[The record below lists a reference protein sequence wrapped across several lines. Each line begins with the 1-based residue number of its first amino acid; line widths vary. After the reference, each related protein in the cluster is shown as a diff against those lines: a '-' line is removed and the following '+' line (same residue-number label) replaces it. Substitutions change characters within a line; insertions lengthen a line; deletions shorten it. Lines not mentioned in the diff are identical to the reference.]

1 MYHPKTTKALPRP
14 SKATPFAR
22 RQPPSL
28 APLPPT
34 TFRYLC
40 SIKISGRRKSQVSAA
55 LRPVC
60 DLHSREA
67 TRLDSFSLGVDR

>member
-1 MYHPKTTKALPRP
+1 CIIQRQPKRSPVRQKRRP
-14 SKATPFAR
+14 LLDANL
-22 RQPPSL
+22 PPSL
-28 APLPPT
+28 LFLLPP
-34 TFRYLC
+34 FVIR
-40 SIKISGRRKSQVSAA
+40 SGRRKSQVSAA